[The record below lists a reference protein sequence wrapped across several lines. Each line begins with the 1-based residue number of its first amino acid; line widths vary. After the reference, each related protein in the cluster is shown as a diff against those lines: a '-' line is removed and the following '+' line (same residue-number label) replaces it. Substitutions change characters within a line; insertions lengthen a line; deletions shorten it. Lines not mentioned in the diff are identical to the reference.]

1 MSARL
6 RELLLAD
13 EDGETQAPRPRA
25 AGPPLP
31 PPADEADLEEEYV
44 PLKRRRLLE
53 AQERNQRL
61 GLGAA
66 AEPSAR
72 HHETASAEQPQQ
84 ASCCALGAERS
95 VLKAP
100 FQQTSL
106 LVRAAELKRERPVE
120 DDAARLAREELEILK
135 SITVRCELLV

>member
-1 MSARL
+1 L
-6 RELLLAD
+6 QTKTE
-13 EDGETQAPRPRA
+13 
-25 AGPPLP
+25 
-31 PPADEADLEEEYV
+31 
-44 PLKRRRLLE
+44 KRRRLDHAPLVLRCRRLPTRLTLKKNTCRSNAVACWKRKSETSGSDLE
-53 AQERNQRL
+53 LLRSPLHGITRQRRL
-61 GLGAA
+61 SSHSRRAA
-66 AEPSAR
+66 ALWAQSA
-72 HHETASAEQPQQ
+72 Q
-84 ASCCALGAERS
+84 